1 MSEHDLTQR
10 YYDGDLTVDEEAAAL
25 GHLAACARCQAELA
39 EWMALDAAAG
49 GATAGVA
56 ADGAAAPVSA
66 PPAIAAPPPAIAAP
80 PAPVIP
86 LAPRRRRAWI
96 AAPVL
101 AAAAGL
107 ALWWTTRPA
116 PQRDAPPPA
125 LALGPTRA
133 VEVRVADPQLDRHRP
148 RSVERGSAVG
158 EAIPLAALAALEA
171 KAPQA
176 YAGALLLSRDLE
188 RARAAIERQPAGA
201 ARDTDAAALALLAG
215 DPLGALAAA
224 DRALAAAPAPAA
236 RWNRALA
243 LRDLGL
249 ARAASAELER
259 VAALGEPGW
268 SDEARALADGL
279 RGPVAARDAAHAA
292 FAKAE
297 AAMLAGGAPI
307 DPALGA
313 RFPGEARVDLHDA
326 LRMADSA
333 AAAQALAPLAA
344 AIDQATGGD
353 GARRAVARVA
363 AADFAARARFAPR
376 YRQLVAGQLAPA
388 AIAAFLD
395 ELDRAGPAVADLA
408 FGAIVL
414 AGQVDARVARLAA
427 LAAADGDPWFT
438 TFVARAQARRQRA
451 AGDLAGGEAALR
463 AALAACPPTVAY
475 RCGGLGLDLAS
486 LYLDSL
492 RLAEA
497 EPVIVAA
504 RAAFVA
510 AGTPALASTAL
521 AYQGDLERMR
531 ARFAAMRAYLD
542 EYVAEQPDDCARGA
556 FAGQLRATA
565 AYWQGDVAA
574 ARAALPAPDACGA
587 APEPPYVMVAVD
599 LARFTGDAGDR
610 ARATTAL
617 AALAATDDPERR
629 MIAQAGQGRLAIGAD
644 PAGGR
649 AQLTAAI
656 AAAAALPGVGNP
668 AEFSA
673 WAYSALVDDAGAR
686 GDRAQALA
694 DALAERGLA
703 DPGGCLLM
711 VSLDDDRVTTVARG
725 ADGALRGHHACTGRV
740 LTADADVL
748 VPSAVRAALAACA
761 AVQVIARPPLHGR
774 ADLLAPTTAW
784 SFLGRGQPPA
794 ARAGDALIIRD
805 AAPPAALGLPR
816 VGARAVEQPGDRVVA
831 GAEATPARVLA
842 AMATAAYVEL
852 HVHGLVDL
860 GRAEA
865 SFLALSPAPDGRF
878 ALTAADLAHA
888 RLTAAPIV
896 VLAACRAAAATP
908 LVNRR
913 WSLPDAFLAAGAR
926 AVIAA
931 AVPIPDDQAAAFFG
945 ALRARLAAG
954 ASPAA
959 AVAAERA
966 AGPEPWRAEVMV
978 FE

>member
-1 MSEHDLTQR
+1 
-10 YYDGDLTVDEEAAAL
+10 
-25 GHLAACARCQAELA
+25 
-39 EWMALDAAAG
+39 
-49 GATAGVA
+49 
-56 ADGAAAPVSA
+56 
-66 PPAIAAPPPAIAAP
+66 
-80 PAPVIP
+80 
-86 LAPRRRRAWI
+86 
-96 AAPVL
+96 
-101 AAAAGL
+101 
-107 ALWWTTRPA
+107 
-116 PQRDAPPPA
+116 
-125 LALGPTRA
+125 
-133 VEVRVADPQLDRHRP
+133 
-148 RSVERGSAVG
+148 
-158 EAIPLAALAALEA
+158 
-171 KAPQA
+171 
-176 YAGALLLSRDLE
+176 
-188 RARAAIERQPAGA
+188 
-201 ARDTDAAALALLAG
+201 
-215 DPLGALAAA
+215 
-224 DRALAAAPAPAA
+224 
-236 RWNRALA
+236 

-438 TFVARAQARRQRA
+438 TFLARAAPPAARGRRA
-451 AGDLAGGEAALR
+451 GRRRGALR

-497 EPVIVAA
+497 EPVLSRPA
-504 RAAFVA
+504 RRSSR
-510 AGTPALASTAL
+510 PARQLLASTAL
-521 AYQGDLERMR
+521 AHLGDLERMR
-531 ARFAAMRAYLD
+531 TRFGAMQAYLD
-542 EYVAEQPDDCARGA
+542 EYVAAATRGLRAGA

-711 VSLDDDRVTTVARG
+711 VSLDDDRVTAVARG
-725 ADGALRGHHACTGRV
+725 ADGALRGHHARTGRV

-774 ADLLAPTTAW
+774 ADLLAA
-784 SFLGRGQPPA
+784 
-794 ARAGDALIIRD
+794 
-805 AAPPAALGLPR
+805 
-816 VGARAVEQPGDRVVA
+816 GDRVVVPGPRSAARGARGRRADHPRRGAA
-831 GAEATPARVLA
+831 GGARPAAGGRPRRRA
-842 AMATAAYVEL
+842 ARRPRRRRRRGHPGARAGGDGHRRLRRAARPRPGRPGPRR
-852 HVHGLVDL
+852 GLVP
-860 GRAEA
+860 RA
-865 SFLALSPAPDGRF
+865 
-878 ALTAADLAHA
+878 
-888 RLTAAPIV
+888 V
-896 VLAACRAAAATP
+896 
-908 LVNRR
+908 
-913 WSLPDAFLAAGAR
+913 AGAR
-926 AVIAA
+926 RPLRADRRRPGPRAPDRRAHRRARRVPRRRRDAA
-931 AVPIPDDQAAAFFG
+931 GQPPLEPARRVPRRRRPRGDRRRGAHPRRSG
-945 ALRARLAAG
+945 RRVLRALRARLAAG
-954 ASPAA
+954 ATPAA